1 LALAC
6 EATYMRAMPHL
17 RPFAAVVFDMDG
29 TLLDTELV
37 FKDIVWRVAGGIG
50 FTMTDA
56 LHGQIVGSSHETTRR
71 ILVEAFGASFPYTM
85 FDEQC
90 RALMRAR
97 MEDAVPVKPG
107 APELLRDLKA
117 RRIPMA
123 VATSSRA
130 AHVLSQLGAA
140 GLLDHFAA
148 VVTRDDVT
156 QPKPHP
162 EPYLTAV
169 RQLGVMPGAA
179 LAIEDSAS
187 GIRSAHAAG
196 LQTVLVPDL
205 IVPTAETRGFANAV
219 FDDLHA
225 LRAAMF
231 AGADQDL
238 ISST

>member
-1 LALAC
+1 MALGS
-6 EATYMRAMPHL
+6 EPTYIGAMPRL

-37 FKDIVWRVAGGIG
+37 FKDIVWRVMGGMG
-50 FTMTDA
+50 FTMTDT

-71 ILVEAFGASFPYTM
+71 ILVEAFGASFPYTL

-90 RALMRAR
+90 RALMHSR
-97 MEDAVPVKPG
+97 MADAVPVKPG
-107 APELLRDLKA
+107 AAELIEELKA

-130 AHVLSQLGAA
+130 VHALSQLGAA

-169 RQLGVMPGAA
+169 RQLGVAPAAA
-179 LAIEDSAS
+179 LAIEDSGS

-205 IVPTAETRGFANAV
+205 VTPTAETRGFAHAV

-225 LRAAMF
+225 LRAEMF
-231 AGADQDL
+231 AGADQAL
-238 ISST
+238 VSST

>member
-1 LALAC
+1 
-6 EATYMRAMPHL
+6 M
-17 RPFAAVVFDMDG
+17 
-29 TLLDTELV
+29 
-37 FKDIVWRVAGGIG
+37 GGMG
-50 FTMTDA
+50 FTMTDT

-71 ILVEAFGASFPYTM
+71 ILVEAFGASFPYTL

-90 RALMRAR
+90 RALMHSR
-97 MEDAVPVKPG
+97 MADAVPVKPG
-107 APELLRDLKA
+107 AAELIEELKA

-130 AHVLSQLGAA
+130 VHALSQLGAA

-169 RQLGVMPGAA
+169 RQLGVAPAAA
-179 LAIEDSAS
+179 LAIEDSGS

-205 IVPTAETRGFANAV
+205 VDADGRNARV
-219 FDDLHA
+219 RPCGIRRPA
-225 LRAAMF
+225 RAAGRNVRRCGSGSRQQHLIAEHARHG
-231 AGADQDL
+231 AGDAIAGRRDSAPKTARPRGL
-238 ISST
+238 ASVRE